1 MTSAASLSRPRP
13 GLGDRFSIFS
23 RRMTLHPDPAPRPAA
38 WWPIVPGS
46 APGQLQID
54 PDAPP
59 PAITALGYSPEDHVE
74 QPIER
79 VAELEVFLPS
89 WPSVWIDVVGL
100 GDAEVLEQLGDL
112 CGIHHLALEDV
123 VNVGQR
129 PKVES
134 YKDRLF
140 VVARAPATRRQRHIG
155 QISIFLG
162 SNFLITFQE
171 DESEIFTHVRD
182 RLHQKE
188 TLLREQ
194 PTDFLMYAVL
204 DAVIDAFFPVV
215 EDLRDRLEKLEE
227 RTLAEPDR
235 GVVARILATKRRI
248 LDLRRAVWPLRD
260 CVAKLQ
266 RDATDYV
273 SENTAFYLRDCHDH
287 ALRLTELIEMQRE
300 QISDMMSIYL
310 SAISNRMNEVMK
322 VLTIIATIFIPLSF
336 IAGLYGMNFNPE
348 RSVWNMPELNWAMGY
363 PFALGIMAAVAVA
376 MLILFRRKK
385 WL

>member
-1 MTSAASLSRPRP
+1 MRRK
-13 GLGDRFSIFS
+13 GL
-23 RRMTLHPDPAPRPAA
+23 
-38 WWPIVPGS
+38 
-46 APGQLQID
+46 
-54 PDAPP
+54 
-59 PAITALGYSPEDHVE
+59 
-74 QPIER
+74 
-79 VAELEVFLPS
+79 
-89 WPSVWIDVVGL
+89 
-100 GDAEVLEQLGDL
+100 
-112 CGIHHLALEDV
+112 
-123 VNVGQR
+123 
-129 PKVES
+129 
-134 YKDRLF
+134 
-140 VVARAPATRRQRHIG
+140 
-155 QISIFLG
+155 
-162 SNFLITFQE
+162 
-171 DESEIFTHVRD
+171 
-182 RLHQKE
+182 
-188 TLLREQ
+188 
-194 PTDFLMYAVL
+194 
-204 DAVIDAFFPVV
+204 
-215 EDLRDRLEKLEE
+215 
-227 RTLAEPDR
+227 LAEGRDWD
-235 GVVARILATKRRI
+235 GEKDAVVARILATKRRI

-300 QISDMMSIYL
+300 QVADMMNIYL